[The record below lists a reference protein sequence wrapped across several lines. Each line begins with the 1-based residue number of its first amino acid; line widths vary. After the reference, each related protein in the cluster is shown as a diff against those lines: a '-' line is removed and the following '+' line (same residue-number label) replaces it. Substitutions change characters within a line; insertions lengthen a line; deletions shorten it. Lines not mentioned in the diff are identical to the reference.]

1 MNPASSLPPWVAVTL
16 AAWVV
21 TGVYFLVSIFATKR
35 IESKEAGQKRVL
47 DRLLIWGGYVLLF
60 VRLRN
65 PAWDRLYVPLAW
77 AARWGRAGAGLAVAG
92 LALTLW
98 SRIALGRYW
107 SGIVALKQDHK
118 LVRSGPYAV
127 VRHPLYSGLL
137 LASLGSAMAF
147 GMWRAVAGAAL
158 LWIAFLS
165 RARREDTLLAG
176 QFGDEF
182 NDFRAHT
189 GRLLPRCDRS
199 GGVAAAMLGGASVV
213 LGAICLFSS
222 RFAFTEQP
230 LPAWLPRVAM
240 AIATGVVLV
249 AAGAGLFARGAARLA
264 ALVLTVN
271 FAFWVVL
278 RLMPAVRAPLVLA
291 NWGGIAEV
299 AMMTIGAWLLWRART
314 GEGIVPPLWLRLAFA
329 VSIGLMGVEHFVYS
343 AVTLTMVPFYLPLAP
358 AARLGVVYAVGVLH
372 LAAALAIVTG
382 VQARLASRLWA
393 LMLSLF
399 GLLVWVPLVI
409 RAPRQDGNWSEFL
422 LTLVIAGAGWAL
434 ARDYSAASRSA
445 GQSA

>member
-1 MNPASSLPPWVAVTL
+1 MSPALSPPLWFEVTL

-21 TGVYFLVSIFATKR
+21 TGLYFLVSIFTAQR
-35 IESKEAGQKRVL
+35 IASKEAGQKRVL
-47 DRLLIWGGYVLLF
+47 DRLLLWGGYILLF
-60 VRLRN
+60 AQFRN
-65 PAWDRLYVPLAW
+65 PAWNRLYVPLAW
-77 AARWGRAGAGLAVAG
+77 AARLGRAGAGLAVAG

-118 LVRSGPYAV
+118 LVRSGPYAG

-137 LASLGSAMAF
+137 LASLGTALAF
-147 GMWRAVAGAAL
+147 GLWRALAGAAL

-199 GGVAAAMLGGASVV
+199 GGIAAALLGGASVA
-213 LGAICLFSS
+213 LGAICLFSNN
-222 RFAFTEQP
+222 FAFTEQP
-230 LPAWLPRVAM
+230 LPARAPRLALAVV
-240 AIATGVVLV
+240 TGVVLI
-249 AAGAGLFARGAARLA
+249 AAGAGLFARGASRVA

-271 FAFWVVL
+271 FAFWFVL
-278 RLMPAVRAPLVLA
+278 TLAPTVQAPLVLG
-291 NWGGIAEV
+291 NWGGLAEV
-299 AMMTIGAWLLWRART
+299 AMMALGAWLLWRRG
-314 GEGIVPPLWLRLAFA
+314 GEALPPLWARMAFG

-343 AVTLTMVPFYLPLAP
+343 AVTLTMVPFYLPLGH
-358 AARLGVVYAVGVLH
+358 AAQLGVVYAVGVLH

-382 VQARLASRLWA
+382 VRVRLASRLWA

-399 GLLVWVPLVI
+399 GLLVWVPLAL
-409 RAPRQDGNWSEFL
+409 RTPRRDFYWSELL
-422 LTLVIAGAGWAL
+422 LTLIIAGAGWAL
-434 ARDYSAASRSA
+434 ARSYAAA
-445 GQSA
+445 AQSASQSA

>member
-1 MNPASSLPPWVAVTL
+1 MNPAMPPPPWVVATL
-16 AAWVV
+16 VAWTA
-21 TGVYFLVSIFATKR
+21 TGLYFLVSIFATKR

-47 DRLLIWGGYVLLF
+47 DRLLIWGGYILMF
-60 VRLRN
+60 AQFRN
-65 PAWDRLYVPLAW
+65 PAWNRIYMPLAW
-77 AARWGRAGAGLAVAG
+77 AVRLGRAGAGLAIAG

-137 LASLGSAMAF
+137 LASFGTALAF
-147 GMWRAVAGAAL
+147 GLWRAVAGAAL

-165 RARREDTLLAG
+165 RARREDALLAG

-182 NDFRAHT
+182 NEFRAHT

-199 GGVAAAMLGGASVV
+199 GGMAAALLGGAAAV
-213 LGAICLFSS
+213 LGAICLVSN

-230 LPAWLPRVAM
+230 LPSWLPRAGM
-240 AIATGVVLV
+240 AVVTGVVLI
-249 AAGAGLFARGAARLA
+249 AAGAGLFARGASRLA
-264 ALVLTVN
+264 ALVLAVN
-271 FAFWVVL
+271 FALWFALALV
-278 RLMPAVRAPLVLA
+278 PAAQAPLLLA
-291 NWGGIAEV
+291 NWGGVAEV
-299 AMMTIGAWLLWRART
+299 AMMAIGAWLLWQPRGREASL
-314 GEGIVPPLWLRLAFA
+314 PLWARVAFG
-329 VSIGLMGVEHFVYS
+329 VSVALMGVEHFVYS
-343 AVTLTMVPFYLPLAP
+343 AVTLTMVPFYLPLSP
-358 AARLGVVYAVGVLH
+358 AAQLGVVYAVGVLH

-399 GLLVWVPLVI
+399 ALLVWVPLVI
-409 RAPRQDGNWSEFL
+409 RTPHQAFNWSELL

-434 ARDYSAASRSA
+434 ARTYVPAPHSASQTA
-445 GQSA
+445 